1 VQSAISPDIVDEQV
15 PDMTEANQEGESS
28 RHPGVGSVNQSS
40 DTASHSPPPTPIT
53 LAVYRDLRLGMVVIL
68 VLLAA
73 SIVIEKISATCWQ
86 SELSA
91 YFYTSAHSI
100 FIAAL
105 LALGTLFM
113 VYKGSSDTEDE
124 LLTLA
129 GVSALI
135 AAMVPMG
142 RPVPLC
148 GRADLPPEYKIE
160 PVILPNVWAV
170 VIALGLGWL
179 LALWQNRRT
188 RTQRTRSP
196 GGTLSRYFFWLV
208 MAFGLIALA
217 FFPGSFKANAHGAAG
232 TLMLLAFIATAF
244 CTAYLVG
251 SELPHRRFYQ
261 RFYRGIAVAM
271 LGTLIVVV
279 AVHLLHPS
287 WERWIIV
294 LEAALILEFA
304 AYWVVQTIDLWNTP
318 DRRERLSEDA
328 RNRLAEAR
336 TKGGVAEL
344 KSEVVKAMEDPHQ
357 GEKLLPLL

>member
-1 VQSAISPDIVDEQV
+1 
-15 PDMTEANQEGESS
+15 MTEANQEGESA

-113 VYKGSSDTEDE
+113 VYKGSSDTEDA

-148 GRADLPPEYKIE
+148 GRADLPPEYQIE
-160 PVILPNVWAV
+160 PAIQPNVWAV
-170 VIALGLGWL
+170 VIALVLGWL
-179 LALWQNRRT
+179 LALWQNCRT
-188 RTQRTRSP
+188 HTQQTRSP
-196 GGTLSRYFFWLV
+196 GGTLARYFFWLI

-217 FFPGSFKANAHGAAG
+217 FFPGWFKANAHGAAG
-232 TLMLLAFIATAF
+232 TLMLLAFIATTF
-244 CTAYLVG
+244 CTAYVVG
-251 SELPHRRFYQ
+251 REQESESPHWHLYRC
-261 RFYRGIAVAM
+261 FYRGIAVAM

-279 AVHLLHPS
+279 AVHLVHPS

-336 TKGGVAEL
+336 TKGGLAEV
-344 KSEVVKAMEDPHQ
+344 KSELVKAREDPHQ